1 MQFARQSLNFII
13 SILFL
18 IVIWQLL
25 TTLGGYDEALFP
37 APATVF
43 ASLIELIRSGRLIE
57 DIIVSLGRFA
67 TGYVLAIIPAIIFG
81 LILGRLPAVW
91 KFFDPIVQVLR
102 PVSPVAWSPFIVLWF
117 GIGNIP
123 AIVIIFIAA
132 FFPVLLTTVAGA
144 RKVDASY
151 IKIAQN
157 LEVSKLE
164 FLTKFVFPA
173 AFPTI
178 VNGLRVAVGTAWIF
192 LVAGEMVGSQSGLG
206 FLIVDARNTLNL
218 ANVLAGIVV
227 IGLLGFLLDRFISV
241 FERFIGRYF
250 GTAS

>member
-1 MQFARQSLNFII
+1 MKKPINFIV
-13 SILFL
+13 SFILL
-18 IVIWQLL
+18 LTAWQLL
-25 TTLGGYDEALFP
+25 ITLGGYDDALFP
-37 APATVF
+37 SPTTVF
-43 ASLIELIRSGRLIE
+43 LSLLDLVKSGTLFK
-57 DIIVSLGRFA
+57 DVAVSLSRFA
-67 TGYVLAIIPAIIFG
+67 IGYLLAVIPAIVLG
-81 LILGRLPAVW
+81 LMLGRLPRVW
-91 KFFDPIVQVLR
+91 QVLDPIVQLIR

-132 FFPVLLTTVAGA
+132 FFPVLLTTVSAA
-144 RKVDASY
+144 RKVEHDY

-157 LEVSKLE
+157 LEVNKFE
-164 FLTKFVFPA
+164 FLCKFVFPA
-173 AFPTI
+173 SFPAI
-178 VNGLRVAVGTAWIF
+178 VSGLRVAVGTAWIF